1 MNQIELSDDTGA
13 AALMDALF
21 SHLFG
26 KSKRTPR
33 RGYRPGMERLEDR
46 LSPAAGLAASNSQL
60 LADYGQLPLSFE
72 ANEGQTAAQVRFLT
86 QANGGTLF
94 LTSSGA
100 VLSLTKPVGQTF
112 LSANPAIPESG
123 QTGMSAPPNATDGI
137 ALALDLVGANPN
149 AAVVGLDPLPGISN
163 YFIGNDPSQWHT
175 NIPNYSKVEYQN
187 VYAGINLVYYGNQ
200 QQLEYEYQLAPGADP
215 SQIRFAVQ
223 GAERLSIDAKGDL
236 VLHTAI
242 GDVLEHAPVIYQE
255 IAGVQKRVSGQFV
268 LLGNN
273 EVGFQVGS
281 YDATLPLVIDPVL
294 SYSTYLGGNNFDG
307 ANGIAVDGS
316 GDAYVIG
323 STKSAN
329 FPITTGAFQ
338 TSYGGS
344 GNFEAF
350 VTKLNASGTGLV
362 YSTYLG
368 GNNGDDGYG
377 IAVDASGDAYVT
389 GPTKSTNFPTTAGA
403 FQTSYGGNGDYEAF
417 VTKLNAS
424 GTGLVYSTY
433 LGGNVFDNGYG
444 IAVDGS
450 GNAYVTGS
458 TKSANFP
465 TTTGA
470 FQTSYGG
477 SGNFEAFV
485 TKLNAS
491 GTGLVYS
498 TYLGGNN
505 GDDGYGIAV
514 DASGDAYVTGETS
527 SANFPTIPGA
537 FQTSYGGGGDAF
549 VTKLNASGTG
559 LVYSTYL
566 GGSSGDN
573 GYGIAVDGSGNA
585 YVTGYTG
592 SNNFP
597 TTPGAFQTSYGGGPY
612 DAFVTKL
619 NATGTA
625 LVYSTYLG
633 GNDSDYGMG
642 IALDSSGNAYVAGET
657 KSTNFPTTA
666 DAFQSSYG
674 GGATYDAFVTKLNA
688 SGTGLVYS
696 TYLGGNS
703 LDYGRAIA
711 VDGSGNVYVAGE
723 TSSNNFPTTT
733 GAFQT
738 SYGGGGEPDGFVAK
752 FSFPPAIS
760 SVVINQDISA
770 LYNAAGQPS
779 PGVQRS
785 MVDDIVYTFSEPVN
799 ILDPGTDPNVF
810 TVAVASGWT
819 GTVPTLG
826 WTAVAGSN
834 GTQWAVTFSG
844 NGVTGGSIANGAYTI
859 TVNDPASITAAS
871 DDQELSLD
879 ASGIGGA
886 TQSFYRL
893 FGDINGDEVVNAADN
908 IQFKQ
913 ALTAYNV
920 AFDYNDDG
928 VVNATDN
935 LQFKNDLSVNYSG
948 FTATI

>member
-377 IAVDASGDAYVT
+377 IAVDASG
-389 GPTKSTNFPTTAGA
+389 N
-403 FQTSYGGNGDYEAF
+403 
-417 VTKLNAS
+417 
-424 GTGLVYSTY
+424 
-433 LGGNVFDNGYG
+433 
-444 IAVDGS
+444 
-450 GNAYVTGS
+450 
-458 TKSANFP
+458 
-465 TTTGA
+465 
-470 FQTSYGG
+470 
-477 SGNFEAFV
+477 
-485 TKLNAS
+485 
-491 GTGLVYS
+491 
-498 TYLGGNN
+498 
-505 GDDGYGIAV
+505 
-514 DASGDAYVTGETS
+514 AYVTGETS